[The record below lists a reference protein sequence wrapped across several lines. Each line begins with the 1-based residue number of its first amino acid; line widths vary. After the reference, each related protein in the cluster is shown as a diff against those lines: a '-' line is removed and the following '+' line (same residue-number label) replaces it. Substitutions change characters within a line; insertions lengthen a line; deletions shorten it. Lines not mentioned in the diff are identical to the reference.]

1 MSKQTLTTLS
11 VLLLLG
17 VGTMAEPVALIYDT
31 DIGNDVDDVL
41 ALGMI
46 HALQTRGH
54 CELLAVTVTKD
65 HPLAGAFADAVNTFY
80 GRPDTPVG
88 TVRDGAT
95 RERGKFNQLAE
106 EKNADGTLRY
116 PHDLK
121 SGQDAPEA
129 TSLLRRILAERADG
143 SVVMT
148 QVGFFTNY
156 RRLLESKPDD
166 ISPLSGVD
174 LIRKKVRLLSVM
186 AGSFQ
191 TIRDNNHYR
200 EYNVIKDIPSAQK
213 LAKDWPTPIVWSG
226 FEIGITATYPARS
239 IERDYDYVAHHPLKE
254 AYYLYIPPPHDRP
267 TWDLTSVLYA
277 VWPDRD
283 YFALSAPGRVT
294 VEKDGFTRFTPE
306 KDGKHRF
313 LILDDLRTA
322 RLRET
327 LVQLCSQPPA
337 RK

>member
-1 MSKQTLTTLS
+1 MLAA
-11 VLLLLG
+11 LLLLG
-17 VGTMAEPVALIYDT
+17 IGAMAEPVTLIYDT

-80 GRPDTPVG
+80 GRPNIPIG
-88 TVRDGAT
+88 TVREGAT

-106 EKNADGTLRY
+106 EENADGSPRY

-121 SGQDAPEA
+121 SSRDAPEA
-129 TSLLRRILAERADG
+129 VSLLRRILAKRADA

-166 ISPLSGVD
+166 ISPLSGVE
-174 LIRKKVRLLSVM
+174 LIRRKVRLLSVM

-226 FEIGITATYPARS
+226 FEIGITATYPAQS
-239 IERDYDYVAHHPLKE
+239 IERDYNYVRHHPLKE
-254 AYYLYIPPPHDRP
+254 AYYLYNPPPHDRP

-277 VWPDRD
+277 VWSDRD
-283 YFALSAPGRVT
+283 YFALSAPGQVT
-294 VEKDGFTRFTPE
+294 VEEDGFTRFTP
-306 KDGKHRF
+306 KRDGKHRF

-327 LVQLCSQPPA
+327 LVQLSSQPPA
-337 RK
+337 RQ